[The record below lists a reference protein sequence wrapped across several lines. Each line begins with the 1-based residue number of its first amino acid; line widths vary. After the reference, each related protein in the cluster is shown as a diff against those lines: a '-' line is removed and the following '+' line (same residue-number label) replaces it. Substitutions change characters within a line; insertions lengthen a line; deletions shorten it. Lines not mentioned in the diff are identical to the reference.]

1 MIDPCPICGQVPE
14 PVKASY
20 EAFTI
25 ACCGL
30 SATDPWFI
38 SVLLKWRDVVTM
50 YGKVKK
56 EGIHGI
62 L

>member
-30 SATDPWFI
+30 FATDPWFI
-38 SVLLKWRDVVTM
+38 STLLKWRKLVERIKHEMPDLPK
-50 YGKVKK
+50 GD
-56 EGIHGI
+56 
-62 L
+62 